1 MLWVSRHELS
11 QVEEIGET
19 LGVLGRCGLWPRLL
33 SLRGGHDDIHAGMVS
48 FVGRPFGAVT
58 LSSIELF

>member
-11 QVEEIGET
+11 QVEAVGET

-33 SLRGGHDDIHAGMVS
+33 SLCGGHDDIHAGMVS

>member
-11 QVEEIGET
+11 QVEAVGET

-33 SLRGGHDDIHAGMVS
+33 SLRSGHDDIHAGMVI
-48 FVGRPFGAVT
+48 FFGEQ
-58 LSSIELF
+58 L

>member
-11 QVEEIGET
+11 QVEAVGET
-19 LGVLGRCGLWPRLL
+19 LGVLGGCCFWHH
-33 SLRGGHDDIHAGMVS
+33 LRRPDDGHDDIHAGMVS